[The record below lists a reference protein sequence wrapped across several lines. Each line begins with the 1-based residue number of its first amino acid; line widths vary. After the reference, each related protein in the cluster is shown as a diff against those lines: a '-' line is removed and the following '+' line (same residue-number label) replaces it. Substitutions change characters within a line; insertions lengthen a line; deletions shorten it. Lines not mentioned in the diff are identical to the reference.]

1 MCEVLKSLCAK
12 FVHVYKK
19 RERRR
24 RKQRWRLSNHNESR
38 FHQADSLG
46 SDRYVLTKADFY
58 LFLIYF
64 DFYRFMYLEYT

>member
-1 MCEVLKSLCAK
+1 MLIEDLNNGYKIMSLYTMTTMCEILKSLCAK

-38 FHQADSLG
+38 YHQADSLG
-46 SDRYVLTKADFY
+46 SDR
-58 LFLIYF
+58 
-64 DFYRFMYLEYT
+64 